1 MKNAFS
7 IWFRDAG
14 FDLSSAGADPEGQNL
29 PAGKTGRKKR
39 EKAIK
44 MLDKIS

>member
-7 IWFRDAG
+7 IWSRDTD
-14 FDLSSAGADPEGQNL
+14 FDLSPAGADPEGQNL
-29 PAGKTGRKKR
+29 PAGKTGRKKC